1 MFDMVIDRMDPVRV
15 EHSLLDGGGGG
26 GAGGGGTAG
35 GGQAGLAP
43 TMTAASGNRRW
54 DATPAPAAL
63 ARRRRHSLNPEPR
76 DVPRGTSLD
85 IYRVARREP
94 LIWQNR

>member
-1 MFDMVIDRMDPVRV
+1 MAPLGMERREETGTVFDMVIDRMDPVRV

-26 GAGGGGTAG
+26 GGTAGGGTAG

-43 TMTAASGNRRW
+43 TPPPPRGNRRW

-63 ARRRRHSLNPEPR
+63 APP
-76 DVPRGTSLD
+76 P
-85 IYRVARREP
+85 AFP
-94 LIWQNR
+94 KP